1 MELAR
6 TFAELAEGLAGGGS
20 LLLLTDY
27 DGSLTPI
34 VPEPTQA
41 RLSPEGRRDLRT
53 LVRSPRVRV
62 GVISGRALADVRARV
77 GVAGIIYA
85 GCHGLEVSGRG
96 LRFRHPE
103 AEAQRGKLEAA
114 ARTLGQWAAS
124 VPGVVVESKGLA
136 LAIHYRLVAPQ
147 QVPLVEIKVERAV
160 SQPASRLKML
170 RGNQVFEILPQVDWN
185 KGECALWIL
194 NRLAATL
201 PRPVMLLYM
210 GDDWTD
216 EIAFRVL
223 AGKAITV
230 RVGPRTEPT
239 AAAYRLH
246 DVSHVLRLLSA
257 LAEQLENRSGS

>member
-6 TFAELAEGLAGGGS
+6 TFAELAEGLAAGGS

-34 VPEPTQA
+34 VPEPKGA
-41 RLSPEGRRDLRT
+41 RLSREGRADLRT
-53 LVRSPRVRV
+53 LARSPRVRV
-62 GVISGRALADVRARV
+62 GVVSGRALGDVRARV
-77 GVAGIIYA
+77 GVAGIVYA

-103 AEAQRGKLEAA
+103 AEAQRGRLETA
-114 ARTLGQWAAS
+114 ARTLGRRIAS
-124 VPGVVVESKGLA
+124 IPGVVVEEKGLA
-136 LAIHYRLVAPQ
+136 IAVHYRQVSPQ
-147 QVPLVEIKVERAV
+147 QVPLVETEVERAV
-160 SQPASRLKML
+160 SQPAPRLAIL
-170 RGNQVFEILPQVDWN
+170 RGNHVFEILPQVHWN
-185 KGECALWIL
+185 KGECALWIWS
-194 NRLAATL
+194 RLAPTL
-201 PRPVMLLYM
+201 ARPVMLLYL

-230 RVGPRTEPT
+230 RVGPRTDVT
-239 AAAYRLH
+239 AAAYRLP

-257 LAEQLENRSGS
+257 LAEQLENRSAS